1 MSIINVFLIG
11 PMGAGKTAV
20 GKQLARR
27 LGWEFVDSDR
37 EIEDRT
43 GVDISFIFEKEG
55 EEGFRQRECK
65 VIEDLTTRHNVVLAT
80 GGGAVLDSANRTV
93 LAGRGYVVY
102 LFASVDQQAERTRTA
117 RNRPLLNTE
126 DPRARLEELME
137 VRDPLYR
144 QVADLVLH
152 TDGQRVTQVAEEI
165 HRNIKDSVE
174 PGAGSFDP

>member
-1 MSIINVFLIG
+1 
-11 PMGAGKTAV
+11 
-20 GKQLARR
+20 
-27 LGWEFVDSDR
+27 
-37 EIEDRT
+37 
-43 GVDISFIFEKEG
+43 
-55 EEGFRQRECK
+55 
-65 VIEDLTTRHNVVLAT
+65 VVLAT

-102 LFASVDQQAERTRTA
+102 LFASVDQQAERTRSG

-165 HRNIKDSVE
+165 HRNIKDSVQ
-174 PGAGSFDP
+174 PGAGSLDP